1 MSIFNNLK
9 KTIDRLF
16 TRHLLL
22 TNTAIAVGFMGAGD
36 AIQQIL
42 EKKLGDEKPFDKK
55 RTRNMMG
62 GGLVF
67 GPLGHVW
74 YSFLDRRFP
83 GAKTLT
89 VAKKLGCEMAIGPPL
104 ILVIFLSVGL
114 LEGKEPMKSF
124 NEFKDNIITICFAEW
139 AVYIPLQALNFYFL
153 PPRFRVLYV
162 SGITL
167 LYDVFLSYIIHKED
181 NKQRNLKKALN

>member
-1 MSIFNNLK
+1 MAMINYLK
-9 KTIDRLF
+9 RTVNKLF

-36 AIQQIL
+36 AIQQVL
-42 EKKLGDEKPFDKK
+42 EKKLGEEKPFDKT

-67 GPLGHVW
+67 GPLGHLW

-83 GAKTLT
+83 GAKTST

-114 LEGKEPMKSF
+114 LEGKPPKKSF
-124 NEFKDNIITICFAEW
+124 NEFKDNIITICF
-139 AVYIPLQALNFYFL
+139 
-153 PPRFRVLYV
+153 V
-162 SGITL
+162 S
-167 LYDVFLSYIIHKED
+167 F
-181 NKQRNLKKALN
+181 N